1 MTYEAATSLS
11 IFLSTVATSKKPS
24 TMSSLIKEGLGINP
38 DSVFFV
44 LTPSL
49 LSMEASVSTDQL
61 DILQNDEGSRIIL
74 DGDVVIVRSISLDL
88 SMWRLGGPALPLRL
102 VQLAQVG
109 CRCISAPDCSSR
121 FC

>member
-1 MTYEAATSLS
+1 
-11 IFLSTVATSKKPS
+11 
-24 TMSSLIKEGLGINP
+24 MSSLIKDGLGINP
-38 DSVFFV
+38 DSVLLV

-61 DILQNDEGSRIIL
+61 DILQSDGGSRIIL

-102 VQLAQVG
+102 VQLAQVSCG
-109 CRCISAPDCSSR
+109 
-121 FC
+121 